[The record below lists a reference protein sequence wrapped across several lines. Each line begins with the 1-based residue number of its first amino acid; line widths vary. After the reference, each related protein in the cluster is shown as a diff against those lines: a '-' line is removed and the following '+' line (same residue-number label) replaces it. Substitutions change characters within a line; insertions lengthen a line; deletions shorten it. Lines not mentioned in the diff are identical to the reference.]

1 MGAILI
7 YLAIFYIILMIGLE
21 YPPYSYTW
29 WASIGLTVF
38 GVLWLS
44 FFFFRDK
51 IIESIV
57 EKRRRKRERDT
68 FGSGLFECE
77 FLESESLESESFQKV
92 NNPPASKLPK
102 VRDSEG
108 NVDLVGIARY
118 LASETPIPVAQ
129 RHRRI
134 SVDDIIDTLEDQIEE
149 LNNDIDRLDS
159 VLYDMLYYGED
170 QDIIDE
176 YKRLIEVKKQK
187 VRTKRCQI
195 YEYLK

>member
-1 MGAILI
+1 MAL
-7 YLAIFYIILMIGLE
+7 
-21 YPPYSYTW
+21 
-29 WASIGLTVF
+29 
-38 GVLWLS
+38 
-44 FFFFRDK
+44 
-51 IIESIV
+51 
-57 EKRRRKRERDT
+57 
-68 FGSGLFECE
+68 
-77 FLESESLESESFQKV
+77 
-92 NNPPASKLPK
+92 
-102 VRDSEG
+102 
-108 NVDLVGIARY
+108 
-118 LASETPIPVAQ
+118 IPVAQ